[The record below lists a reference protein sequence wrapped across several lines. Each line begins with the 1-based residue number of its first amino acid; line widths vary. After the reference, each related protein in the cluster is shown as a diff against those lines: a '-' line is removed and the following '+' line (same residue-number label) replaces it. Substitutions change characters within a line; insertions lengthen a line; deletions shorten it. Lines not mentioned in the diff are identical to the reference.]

1 MQDHER
7 LLHFPDLLN
16 ARELGG
22 YPTTDGG
29 ETRWRS
35 LVRADDLSQLTVE
48 GVRALADY
56 GVGTVIDLRWPEE
69 AALAPSP
76 VPSAL
81 PQVRY
86 QRISLLT
93 HTEDEWRLRSRDVA
107 KELWKCVVL
116 EHVRLELRQV
126 LGAIAAAPPGVLLFH
141 CVAGKDRTGLIAAL
155 LLALADAEP
164 GAIASDYAMS
174 TENLGVGY
182 LMRYQDSDP
191 ERILEA
197 LHCPEEEHLG
207 AGVDDAQASDAKGRN
222 AVALGEEVAGE
233 RQLRIRLALLPIE
246 RESDVRFRHRQ
257 PGTHAR
263 EPGMGGVRDPG
274 HRGARAVAPE
284 DQRPVADRFRVLEVG
299 KG

>member
-76 VPSAL
+76 VPSVL

-93 HTEDEWRLRSRDVA
+93 HTEDEWRLRGCDADGAARQRLPLRQPQPLGDQPRPGRQGPCA
-107 KELWKCVVL
+107 RAADRL
-116 EHVRLELRQV
+116 EHAPFPCRRGGKRVR
-126 LGAIAAAPPGVLLFH
+126 AAPEVEGAEEFLSLVH
-141 CVAGKDRTGLIAAL
+141 AL
-155 LLALADAEP
+155 
-164 GAIASDYAMS
+164 
-174 TENLGVGY
+174 
-182 LMRYQDSDP
+182 
-191 ERILEA
+191 
-197 LHCPEEEHLG
+197 EEEHLG
-207 AGVDDAQASDAKGRN
+207 AGVD
-222 AVALGEEVAGE
+222 
-233 RQLRIRLALLPIE
+233 
-246 RESDVRFRHRQ
+246 
-257 PGTHAR
+257 
-263 EPGMGGVRDPG
+263 
-274 HRGARAVAPE
+274 
-284 DQRPVADRFRVLEVG
+284 
-299 KG
+299 